1 MNWTKPASDVQAYVA
16 PTPSQELRNSGYLG
30 IVIDEG
36 HRCIRGE
43 GFAET
48 MDLSRHPEFWK
59 IAVTLIGRKGK
70 VVETDVLTER
80 HDDDSYV
87 ESSTLRSDVSKL
99 NKKFKL
105 LCLVARSIPRLGYK
119 LEEISE
125 STDKKRLAHT

>member
-1 MNWTKPASDVQAYVA
+1 
-16 PTPSQELRNSGYLG
+16 
-30 IVIDEG
+30 
-36 HRCIRGE
+36 
-43 GFAET
+43 

-125 STDKKRLAHT
+125 STDKNRLAHT